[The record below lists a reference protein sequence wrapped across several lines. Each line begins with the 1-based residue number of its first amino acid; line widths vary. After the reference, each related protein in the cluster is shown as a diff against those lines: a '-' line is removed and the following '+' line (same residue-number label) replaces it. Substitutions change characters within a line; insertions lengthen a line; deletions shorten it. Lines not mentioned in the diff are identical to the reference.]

1 MSFILDALRKSE
13 AEKARG
19 EAPSLLVSGSPR
31 VRPLARGLIVAL
43 VVALAINAGV
53 LAVWMLRQGPA
64 QTPAPVATVTPVA
77 PANAPIEATVAT
89 LPASGPVSGRA
100 SVPVAQPPLP
110 VEAPSTAAFAASEL
124 PETDVVLP
132 ERVTTPDDVVTDAA
146 AMAPAIE
153 ISTHVFSDDPTL
165 RAVTIDGRRLREGD
179 EIRPGTWLVEIT
191 ESGIVVETDG
201 VRSEMDVLQDW
212 R

>member
-31 VRPLARGLIVAL
+31 ARPLARGLIVAL

-53 LAVWMLRQGPA
+53 LAVWMLRQSPA
-64 QTPAPVATVTPVA
+64 QTPAAVATVTPVA
-77 PANAPIEATVAT
+77 PANEPVEATVAAVQT
-89 LPASGPVSGRA
+89 SEPR

-110 VEAPSTAAFAASEL
+110 VEAPSTTAFPASEL

-132 ERVTTPDDVVTDAA
+132 ERVITPDDVVTDAA

>member
-53 LAVWMLRQGPA
+53 LAVWMLRQGSGE
-64 QTPAPVATVTPVA
+64 TPATVAAVTPAAPANEPVEATVTS
-77 PANAPIEATVAT
+77 
-89 LPASGPVSGRA
+89 LPASEPA
-100 SVPVAQPPLP
+100 SVPAVQPPLP
-110 VEAPSTAAFAASEL
+110 VEAPSATAFAASEL
-124 PETDVVLP
+124 PETDVIGP
-132 ERVTTPDDVVTDAA
+132 DRVITPDDVVTDAA